1 MRDLTRTYR
10 PKDWDSIV
18 GQEALVKTLRN
29 EIKSNSVGHA
39 YLFCGPRGT
48 GKTTTGRVF
57 ASYLDAQVIELD
69 AASNNG
75 VDSIRDLR
83 TDVQFL
89 PADGTKFKVYIIDEV
104 HMLTTGAFNAFLKTL
119 EEPPSHVIFI
129 LATTDPQKLPNTI
142 LSRCQ
147 RFDLKRITVE
157 DIVKRLA
164 FICEQESIAL
174 DPEHSGDV
182 LDYIA
187 RQVDGGMRDAI
198 KLLQKCTSLDEV
210 ITVQTV
216 VDALGSVNEVHL
228 KSMTDFLLN
237 KDLKNTITY
246 FNQLVSDGIDVK
258 MFLADMV
265 EYLKDS
271 MTEDISNEKYDIDKR
286 MYLADGIIDVL
297 ANLRNATQ
305 VKTLTEL
312 SLIKMCHE
320 ASTFSRI
327 REVEK
332 EIAPSEKRQEVNQ
345 IIQGLEVDPDALQQV
360 IQKMTA
366 LEKRM
371 MVNEMA
377 MDALKYQRR

>member
-216 VDALGSVNEVHL
+216 VDALGSVNEAHL

-258 MFLADMV
+258 MFLADMI

-271 MTEDISNEKYDIDKR
+271 MTEDISNEKYNIDKR

-297 ANLRNATQ
+297 SNLRNATQ

>member
-258 MFLADMV
+258 MFLADMI

-297 ANLRNATQ
+297 SNLRNATQ

>member
-1 MRDLTRTYR
+1 VRDLTRTYR

-258 MFLADMV
+258 MFLADMI

-297 ANLRNATQ
+297 SNLRNATQ